1 MRSVLMMGLLVAA
14 LTSAVNG
21 QDLEVLKARPERT
34 GNQRPVRFEFTTSWT
49 FGIGADELFR
59 DYQTVFG
66 GRASGFD
73 VPVGF
78 GASLSTYQVND
89 FSIGVSAGY
98 FRAIVRENYDYR
110 PLLRDTSFGP
120 SQNVTQNMAL
130 TCIPAMLSVD
140 YFPVFRQFTGF
151 VGLSAGIGHVSFR
164 WDEELSSSTLP
175 GARRGGL
182 RYDRSHIVP
191 AVQLRTGV
199 SLGLD
204 GEVGKNVRAA
214 LTLEGGYLYMPLT
227 AAILRD
233 AAASFVATVPERLR
247 SDYRIQAGG
256 MQLRI
261 GFLLFIRPPA
271 KQQASS

>member
-1 MRSVLMMGLLVAA
+1 MRRALMMGLLVAA
-14 LTSAVNG
+14 LTSAVNA
-21 QDLEVLKARPERT
+21 QDVEVLKARPERT
-34 GNQRPVRFEFTTSWT
+34 GNQRPVRFEFNTSWT
-49 FGIGADELFR
+49 FGIDADELFR

-78 GASLSTYQVND
+78 GASLSTYQLDDV
-89 FSIGVSAGY
+89 SIGVTAGY
-98 FRAIVRENYDYR
+98 YRAVVRENYDYR

-130 TCIPAMLSVD
+130 TCIPAMLSVE
-140 YFPVFRQFTGF
+140 YFPVFRQFTGY
-151 VGLSAGIGHVSFR
+151 VGLGAGIGNVSFR
-164 WDEELSSSTLP
+164 WDEEISNSTLP
-175 GARRGGL
+175 GARRGGA

-191 AVQLRTGV
+191 AIQLRTGV

-214 LTLEGGYLYMPLT
+214 ITLEGGYLYMPLS
-227 AAILRD
+227 AAIMRD
-233 AAASFVATVPERLR
+233 AAASFVASVPDRLR
-247 SDYRIQAGG
+247 SDYRIQTGG

-261 GFLLFIRPPA
+261 GFLLFVRPPA
-271 KQQASS
+271 KSMASS